1 MLVFRRRFEKL
12 YFWEAGGG
20 GRGLTLSFYLAVKP
34 PNKAIAQESHRQ
46 NLRIPAVDNE

>member
-20 GRGLTLSFYLAVKP
+20 GGLTLSFYLAVKP

>member
-1 MLVFRRRFEKL
+1 M
-12 YFWEAGGG
+12 
-20 GRGLTLSFYLAVKP
+20 TLSFYLAVKP